1 MGDNMAVIDAREQ
14 VLGRLCTHVAK
25 RLLNGEEITIVNA
38 EKAKVSGSRAQLLQ
52 HYAQRRNRG
61 KNMSGPN
68 YPRSADMIFKRTV
81 RGMLDYRKT
90 TGKEAYKRLKVF
102 VGVPS
107 ELSGLKH
114 ESPEVAKKPHLP
126 RYVYLEDISRE
137 LGSRRT

>member
-1 MGDNMAVIDAREQ
+1 MAVIDAKEQ

-25 RLLNGEEITIVNA
+25 RLLSGEEITIVNA
-38 EKAKVSGSRAQLLQ
+38 EKVRISGSRAQLLE
-52 HYAQRRNRG
+52 HYAQRRHRG

-90 TGKEAYKRLKVF
+90 TGKEAYKRLKVY
-102 VGVPS
+102 VGIPS
-107 ELSGLKH
+107 ELSGIRH
-114 ESPEVAKKPHLP
+114 ESPDAGLKPRLA
-126 RYVYLEDISRE
+126 RYVYLEEISRE